1 MTGRICSRGERD
13 GGGGGRWAQPLQ
25 TGKGE
30 RGNKGRTEGK
40 KEEKGRQRVAR
51 SQNKTAFPSDV
62 SLSGKGRV
70 GEKRRKMGKNR
81 GGRREEVTTGKEKQE
96 RGA

>member
-30 RGNKGRTEGK
+30 RGNEGRTEGK
-40 KEEKGRQRVAR
+40 KEGKGRQ
-51 SQNKTAFPSDV
+51 
-62 SLSGKGRV
+62 
-70 GEKRRKMGKNR
+70 
-81 GGRREEVTTGKEKQE
+81 
-96 RGA
+96 